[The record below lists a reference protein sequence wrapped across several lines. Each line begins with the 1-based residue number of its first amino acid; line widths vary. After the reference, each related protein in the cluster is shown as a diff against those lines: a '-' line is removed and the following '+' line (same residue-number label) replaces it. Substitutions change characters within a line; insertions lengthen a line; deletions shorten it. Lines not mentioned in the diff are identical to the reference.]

1 MKMMHREGSRGK
13 NLDDDYTKEGTEL
26 ELKPTPFFLNVLLS
40 NLEEGHEN
48 TFERSLGCIHSHST
62 SRWP

>member
-1 MKMMHREGSRGK
+1 MPLSGLMYQDEIDAQRGSRGK

-40 NLEEGHEN
+40 NLGR
-48 TFERSLGCIHSHST
+48 RS
-62 SRWP
+62 